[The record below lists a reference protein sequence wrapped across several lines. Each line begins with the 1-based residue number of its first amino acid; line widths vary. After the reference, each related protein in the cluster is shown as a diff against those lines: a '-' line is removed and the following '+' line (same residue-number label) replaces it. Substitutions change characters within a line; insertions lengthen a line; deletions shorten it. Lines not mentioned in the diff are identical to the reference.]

1 MKGRL
6 DLVRL
11 WILKGESDIGAAE
24 ALVSLN
30 QSFDVACFLC
40 QQAIEKYLKAYLIQN
55 RMKFPFIHDLERL
68 LGLCSK
74 IDCSFD
80 ELMSEVQGLTEYAIR
95 PRYDPEF
102 WPAIERAKSA
112 RDAALA
118 VKEFVLARLPDEV
131 HPNAE
136 ENEQ

>member
-1 MKGRL
+1 MKGRV

-11 WILKGESDIGAAE
+11 WILKAESDLRAAE

-40 QQAIEKYLKAYLIQN
+40 QQMIEKYLKAYLIQN
-55 RMKFPFIHDLERL
+55 RVKFPFIHDLERL
-68 LGLCSK
+68 LGLCGK

-80 ELMSEVQGLTEYAIR
+80 RLISEVQGLTEYAVR

-102 WPAIERAKSA
+102 WPPIERARAA

-118 VKEFVLARLPDEV
+118 VKDFVLARLPDEV
-131 HPNAE
+131 HPNAG